1 MSESW
6 EGRRRKRWFDISD
19 DVDRFLEDMMK
30 KAFRSE
36 PHFAAKRLTPFVYG
50 YLITTAPDHKPV
62 IKQFCNFR

>member
-6 EGRRRKRWFDISD
+6 ERRRRKRWFDIFN
-19 DVDRFLEDMMK
+19 DVDRFLEDRMK

-36 PHFAAKRLTPFVYG
+36 PHLTVKRLTPFVYG
-50 YLITTAPDHKPV
+50 YSITINPDHKPV